1 MPATALRAGKLPIH
15 VLHRSSCLHKDGSL
29 LVTDLFHCYF
39 STENTSITR
48 YLSQKTV
55 DIRFLAMISL
65 LHVVYFSQ
73 HVATREILTVKVAV
87 LLELPAFDDLI

>member
-48 YLSQKTV
+48 YLSQKTA
-55 DIRFLAMISL
+55 DIGFLAMISL
-65 LHVVYFSQ
+65 LVYFSQ
-73 HVATREILTVKVAV
+73 CMATREVVRVKLAV
-87 LLELPAFDDLI
+87 LLELPASDDLI